1 MKLSKFY
8 ILFFSIVLF
17 ACGGGSGSEESSEA
31 ETASEPDVTEQSSTA
46 DARVYFVSLNDG
58 DTLTSPFTVE
68 MGVEGMQVEPA
79 GEVNEGFG
87 HHHLVIDGSFIPK
100 GEVVPANEKN
110 IHYGKGQTVTG
121 EINLEPGTHTLTL
134 QFADGVHASYGE
146 DLSATIEVYVAE
158 E

>member
-1 MKLSKFY
+1 MKISKYY
-8 ILFFSIVLF
+8 ILFFSIILF
-17 ACGGGSGSEESSEA
+17 ACGSGNSNDESAEA
-31 ETASEPDVTEQSSTA
+31 ETPTDATMAEETTSP

-58 DTLTSPFTVE
+58 DTVTSPFKVE

-79 GEVNEGFG
+79 GEVHEGFG
-87 HHHLVIDGSFIPK
+87 HHHLVIDGSFIPE

-121 EINLEPGTHTLTL
+121 DITLEPGTHTLTL